1 METHSNK
8 FKVRL
13 GIFIIVGLA
22 LFTLAIF
29 IIGKQKNLFNP
40 VFKVTATFSNVSGL
54 KIGNNI
60 RFSGINVGTVDNITI
75 INDSTVQ
82 VDMFIQQHIKQFI
95 KSDSK
100 VSIGSEGLIGDRL
113 IVVSQGSINA
123 PIVKKNQHLKSVEPM
138 ETDAIIA
145 SVKRAVEN
153 TELITQQFAVVMLK
167 VNSGKGTMG
176 RLIHDNDIAQDI
188 KSTIGNFQNSSKVF
202 DETIKTTQTD
212 LNVIMK
218 SLMFTADNVKVSTHQ
233 IEEIMIGVNGGKG
246 TIGGLLKD
254 TLTIK
259 NIDQTILN
267 LKNSSKG
274 LDDNLEALK
283 HNIFFRSY
291 YKKKAKEDLLK
302 KTEEQKH
309 LNLQVEKDSTILKLN

>member
-1 METHSNK
+1 METKSNK
-8 FKVRL
+8 FKIRL

-40 VFKVTATFSNVSGL
+40 VFKVTATFKNVSGL

-75 INDSTVQ
+75 INDSSVQ
-82 VDMFIQQHIKQFI
+82 VEMYIQQHIKKFI

-113 IVVSQGSINA
+113 IVISQGSFNA
-123 PIVKKNQHLKSVEPM
+123 PIVQKNQHLNSVEPM

-153 TELITQQFAVVMLK
+153 TEIITEQLALVMLK

-188 KSTIGNFQNSSKVF
+188 KSTIVNFQNSSKVF
-202 DETIKTTQTD
+202 DETIKSTQTD
-212 LNVIMK
+212 LSIIMK
-218 SLMFTADNVKVSTHQ
+218 SLKYTADNVKVSTQ
-233 IEEIMIGVNGGKG
+233 QMEEIMIGVSNGKG
-246 TIGGLLKD
+246 TIGGLLYD

-259 NIDQTILN
+259 NIDQTIIN

-274 LDDNLEALK
+274 LNENLEALK

-291 YKKKAKEDLLK
+291 YRKKAKEELLK
-302 KTEEQKH
+302 KEEEAK
-309 LNLQVEKDSTILKLN
+309 EE

>member
-8 FKVRL
+8 FKIRL

-40 VFKVTATFSNVSGL
+40 VFKVTATFNNVSGL

-75 INDSTVQ
+75 INDSTVL
-82 VDMFIQQHIKQFI
+82 VEMFIQQHIKKFL

-113 IVVSQGSINA
+113 IVISQGSVNA
-123 PIVKKNQHLKSVEPM
+123 PIVKKNQRLKSVEPM

-153 TELITQQFAVVMLK
+153 TEIITEQLALVMLK

-176 RLIHDNDIAQDI
+176 RLIHDTDIAQDI
-188 KSTIGNFQNSSKVF
+188 KGTIVNFGNSSKTL
-202 DETIKTTQTD
+202 DETIKSTQTD
-212 LNVIMK
+212 IGIIMK
-218 SLMFTADNVKVSTHQ
+218 SLKYTVDNVKVSTQ
-233 IEEIMIGVNGGKG
+233 QMEEIMIGVNGGKG
-246 TIGGLLKD
+246 SIGGLLQD
-254 TLTIK
+254 TVTIK
-259 NIDQTILN
+259 NIDQTIIN

-274 LDDNLEALK
+274 LDENLEALK
-283 HNIFFRSY
+283 HNFFFRSY
-291 YKKKAKEDLLK
+291 FKKKAKEDQLK
-302 KTEEQKH
+302 KTDENQ
-309 LNLQVEKDSTILKLN
+309 LEKAKEDLKE

>member
-1 METHSNK
+1 METKSNK
-8 FKVRL
+8 FKIRL

-40 VFKVTATFSNVSGL
+40 VFKVTATFKNVSGL

-75 INDSTVQ
+75 INDSSVQ
-82 VDMFIQQHIKQFI
+82 VEMYIQQHIKKFI

-113 IVVSQGSINA
+113 IVISQGSFNA
-123 PIVKKNQHLKSVEPM
+123 PIVQKNQHLNSVEPM

-153 TELITQQFAVVMLK
+153 TEIITEQLALVMLK

-188 KSTIGNFQNSSKVF
+188 KSTIVNFQNSSKVF
-202 DETIKTTQTD
+202 DETIKSTQTD
-212 LNVIMK
+212 LGIIMK
-218 SLMFTADNVKVSTHQ
+218 SLKYTADNVKVSTQ
-233 IEEIMIGVNGGKG
+233 QMEEIMIGVSNGKG
-246 TIGGLLKD
+246 TIGGLLYD

-259 NIDQTILN
+259 NIDQTIIN

-274 LDDNLEALK
+274 LNENLEALK

-291 YKKKAKEDLLK
+291 YRKKAKEELLK
-302 KTEEQKH
+302 KEVEAKEE
-309 LNLQVEKDSTILKLN
+309 

>member
-1 METHSNK
+1 METKSNK
-8 FKVRL
+8 FKIRL

-40 VFKVTATFSNVSGL
+40 VFKVTATFKNVSGL

-75 INDSTVQ
+75 INDSSVQ
-82 VDMFIQQHIKQFI
+82 VEMYIQQHIKKFI

-113 IVVSQGSINA
+113 IVISQGSFNA
-123 PIVKKNQHLKSVEPM
+123 PIVQKNQHLNSIEPM

-153 TELITQQFAVVMLK
+153 TEIITEQLALVMLK

-188 KSTIGNFQNSSKVF
+188 KSTIVNFQNSSKVF
-202 DETIKTTQTD
+202 DETIKSTQTD
-212 LNVIMK
+212 LGIIMK
-218 SLMFTADNVKVSTHQ
+218 SLKYTADNVNVSTQ
-233 IEEIMIGVNGGKG
+233 QMEEIMIGVSNGKG
-246 TIGGLLKD
+246 TIGGLLYD

-259 NIDQTILN
+259 NIDQTIIN

-274 LDDNLEALK
+274 LNENLEALK

-291 YKKKAKEDLLK
+291 YRKKAKEELLK
-302 KTEEQKH
+302 KEVEAKEE
-309 LNLQVEKDSTILKLN
+309 